1 MKLSIFKMK
10 CHLIIQIHLST
21 GRQINTQSS
30 TVSTTT
36 ANTDILIH
44 THTHTQCYSITKRLF
59 TKWSIFIETKAK
71 KTVKNK

>member
-21 GRQINTQSS
+21 GSQINTQSS

-36 ANTDILIH
+36 TNTDTLKH
-44 THTHTQCYSITKRLF
+44 THKHSHNAI
-59 TKWSIFIETKAK
+59 
-71 KTVKNK
+71 V